1 MNQGIQGI
9 SNNIH
14 QNNYNFS
21 ECLKTEP
28 PEDKQPRRYLTEES
42 INQNYTHKSASTA
55 SSNTIYEKE
64 DCNAKYQGDFIVF
77 EQREEKF
84 KNQIIKLILSTFKSD
99 IVLMLLTNTM
109 YNWIKML
116 YSSCLI
122 SFLDAV
128 QENSSN
134 TLKFSL
140 AALLT
145 FLQLLEVIIGH
156 NILRFYYNFFPVFKA
171 TFMKLLY
178 QKIITLSA
186 FSVKQA
192 SVGKL
197 INLVSNDL
205 NTLDSKGLSIIKI
218 ITISF
223 DLLIVA
229 IVLYTRLGYPSLLG
243 FGFIIC
249 YPFFQTFLAKKSQR
263 FFKMKAQL
271 VDQRIK
277 FTNEIIEGIRLIKMY
292 AWEQAFIKFVEIIRS
307 NEISKI
313 LVIQIIYFFQQS
325 LTSILHLLAC
335 FISFLSTYY
344 LGDSSILTVPRMLS
358 VLDLFSF
365 TKVEIIT
372 FASVG
377 VTGLYEFKVII
388 ERALTVLQIE
398 QYSTQNIQDTQQ
410 ARQEI
415 SDQSL
420 PQGTIKMINFKAF
433 WNLNT
438 PVLKDI
444 NLEIKSGDFV
454 AIVGRI
460 GSGKSSLFSSIL
472 QEIPYIDGQLKL
484 NGRIAYVEQEPYIFS
499 SSIKENIVFGFE
511 FNEKLY
517 NQVLEACCLLE
528 DIQMFDNGD
537 QTQIGE
543 RGVAKKIVE
552 KAILIMLK
560 GKTILMVTHHI
571 HFTQKADQILVINDG
586 QIYKQGI
593 YQEMQICFQEI
604 FDNQDLTNSINN
616 NSSESQTHSKN
627 QIPQFQDVQQIEQE
641 NSDPDLIN
649 LKAKDELVKVKKIK
663 QIFTSEQDENMIV
676 NFSTYKKYFGYSSM
690 RWLIPLMVATFI
702 SCEIFYVFYTKT
714 ISNYNEEEEDLIN
727 RIYLLGYLTL
737 IYFVNYLLNN
747 LLFTSIIYSSNKNIH
762 KNMIKSLVRATVLFF
777 DQTPSG
783 RILNKFSSD
792 LGILDQQITRTMINS
807 IEIFSK
813 ICDLMITIFIIN
825 PYFIFVLF
833 IQLIFTRLFVNFSKQ
848 SLEQSKQLD
857 LRYRSPIYTRFNQ
870 TVQGVL
876 PIKIYKKENI
886 FLNNFSALLKNSL
899 KATLSFNITQRGFS
913 FYIHLAAAVFSNIGI
928 YMIMLINENS
938 NSLGQVVLFFI
949 AITDTMQFGLRMLIE
964 TDISMSSAQRV
975 MNMIDIT
982 QEPQLRCENDT
993 IFIDNKQI
1001 SMQNDRQSQVYNFP
1015 VKGQIEFQNVRMK
1028 YRNDLNFVLNGLSFK
1043 INAGEKVEFV
1053 GRTGAG
1059 KSSIIQ
1065 ALYRM
1070 TEIEEG
1076 PDDKG
1081 ELGFIKIDGFNLK
1094 DLGINTVRAGISII
1108 PQMPFIFSG
1117 SIRRNLDPLNEYTDN
1132 QINQILEEI
1141 CLKDKIAN
1149 LKEGFFT
1156 DMTNA
1161 SDVFSSGE
1169 KQLICL
1175 GRAIL
1180 RQSKVIV
1187 LDEAT
1192 ANCDLQTDKIIQQK
1206 IRERFN
1212 NSTLITIAHR
1222 LNTIAD
1228 YDRIIVLE
1236 NGSVVEQGTPYE
1248 LLQQEKSIFKEMVLQ
1263 TGQKN
1268 FNQIAQ
1274 QAKISF
1280 KKQ

>member
-84 KNQIIKLILSTFKSD
+84 KNQ
-99 IVLMLLTNTM
+99 
-109 YNWIKML
+109 
-116 YSSCLI
+116 
-122 SFLDAV
+122 
-128 QENSSN
+128 
-134 TLKFSL
+134 
-140 AALLT
+140 
-145 FLQLLEVIIGH
+145 
-156 NILRFYYNFFPVFKA
+156 R
-171 TFMKLLY
+171 
-178 QKIITLSA
+178 
-186 FSVKQA
+186 
-192 SVGKL
+192 
-197 INLVSNDL
+197 
-205 NTLDSKGLSIIKI
+205 
-218 ITISF
+218 
-223 DLLIVA
+223 
-229 IVLYTRLGYPSLLG
+229 
-243 FGFIIC
+243 
-249 YPFFQTFLAKKSQR
+249 
-263 FFKMKAQL
+263 
-271 VDQRIK
+271 
-277 FTNEIIEGIRLIKMY
+277 
-292 AWEQAFIKFVEIIRS
+292 
-307 NEISKI
+307 
-313 LVIQIIYFFQQS
+313 
-325 LTSILHLLAC
+325 
-335 FISFLSTYY
+335 
-344 LGDSSILTVPRMLS
+344 DSSILTVPRMLS

-543 RGVAKKIVE
+543 RGVNLSGGQKARISLARAIYSQSDIILLDDPLSAVDSKVAKKIVE

-663 QIFTSEQDENMIV
+663 QIFTSEQDENMI
-676 NFSTYKKYFGYSSM
+676 
-690 RWLIPLMVATFI
+690 
-702 SCEIFYVFYTKT
+702 
-714 ISNYNEEEEDLIN
+714 
-727 RIYLLGYLTL
+727 
-737 IYFVNYLLNN
+737 
-747 LLFTSIIYSSNKNIH
+747 
-762 KNMIKSLVRATVLFF
+762 
-777 DQTPSG
+777 
-783 RILNKFSSD
+783 
-792 LGILDQQITRTMINS
+792 
-807 IEIFSK
+807 
-813 ICDLMITIFIIN
+813 
-825 PYFIFVLF
+825 
-833 IQLIFTRLFVNFSKQ
+833 